1 MQSKMSAL
9 ESYKISIVLEEVSY
23 KFNLIINILQFVQ
36 KLTFLDL
43 LKQNMGDEMSEQMSE
58 EITKAMDEQR
68 GLEQK
73 YAMLVT
79 RRGQLK
85 GLSHKQELAETKN

>member
-9 ESYKISIVLEEVSY
+9 ESYKISIVLEE
-23 KFNLIINILQFVQ
+23 FVQ

-68 GLEQK
+68 GLE
-73 YAMLVT
+73 
-79 RRGQLK
+79 
-85 GLSHKQELAETKN
+85 